1 METFKKY
8 LVQFETFRSISI
20 DDLNKLPA
28 NQKVDFSS
36 TEVEDKLIYSRKVIN
51 SIFSELEISFD
62 NKTNKSELTYHTQ
75 LDSEGKKN
83 DIVNFLKE
91 LYSESGKEFVEIK
104 SSDKFIKNNTF
115 VWAYTLENNKFSLGV

>member
-8 LVQFETFRSISI
+8 LVQFETFSSISI

-51 SIFSELEISFD
+51 SIFSKLSFGCL
-62 NKTNKSELTYHTQ
+62 NLA
-75 LDSEGKKN
+75 GK
-83 DIVNFLKE
+83 
-91 LYSESGKEFVEIK
+91 FVERL
-104 SSDKFIKNNTF
+104 S
-115 VWAYTLENNKFSLGV
+115 W